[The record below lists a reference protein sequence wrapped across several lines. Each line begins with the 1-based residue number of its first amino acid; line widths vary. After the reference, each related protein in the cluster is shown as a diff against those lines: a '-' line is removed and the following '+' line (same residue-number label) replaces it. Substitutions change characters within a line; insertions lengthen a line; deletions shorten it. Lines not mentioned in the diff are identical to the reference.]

1 MQPLTDADIDAR
13 YRLYDSGIEVY
24 DRYTLVDMSVFRTQQ
39 YPKRRLYT
47 WLWFSNKKL
56 TGYCEHCE
64 VCVWPHLGKRLTPSS
79 FPDIRRIISDIF

>member
-47 WLWFSNKKL
+47 
-56 TGYCEHCE
+56 
-64 VCVWPHLGKRLTPSS
+64 
-79 FPDIRRIISDIF
+79 